1 MLIKICGI
9 KYRDNLQE
17 IIKLKPDFLGFNF
30 YPVSPRFIDK
40 NLTPGDLAVI
50 PRSIRKAG
58 IFVNQDEYEVSG
70 IKWKYG
76 LDYVQLHGNESP
88 EMCRELNST
97 GIKVIKSFGISENF
111 DFNKLTEY
119 LPCCDYFIFD
129 TPSARFGGTG
139 FSFNWYLLDKY
150 DLGHPFL
157 LSGGIGPQDAE
168 RIRNLSFLSL
178 AGIDINSRF
187 ETEPGRKDIQSL
199 KIFINAIRRK
209 YE

>member
-1 MLIKICGI
+1 MLIKICGV
-9 KYRDNLQE
+9 KYKDNLQE
-17 IIKLKPDFLGFNF
+17 IIRLKPDFLGFNF
-30 YPVSPRFIDK
+30 YPVSPRFVDN

-50 PRSIRKAG
+50 PRSIRKVG

-70 IKWKYG
+70 INWKYG

-88 EMCRELNST
+88 EMCRELNTT

-111 DFNKLTEY
+111 NFNKLTEY
-119 LPCCDYFIFD
+119 IPCCDYFIFD
-129 TPSARFGGTG
+129 TPSARFGGSG
-139 FSFNWYLLDKY
+139 YRFNWNILKNY

-157 LSGGIGPQDAE
+157 LSGGISPDDAE
-168 RIRNLSFLSL
+168 GIRNLSFLSL

-187 ETEPGRKDIQSL
+187 ETEPGRKDIQLL
-199 KIFINAIRRK
+199 KNFINAIRRK